1 MSIFVSRL
9 GGQTRTTATINV
21 QVDTDT
27 ASAFAAAPEEDRN
40 KLSSL
45 WGVLVHEYQSAA
57 RPFQN
62 VMDDL
67 GRNAKARGLTPKKLA
82 SILNDE

>member
-1 MSIFVSRL
+1 M
-9 GGQTRTTATINV
+9 TTATINL

-27 ASAFAAAPEEDRN
+27 ANVFSAAPEEDRN

-45 WGVLVHEYQSAA
+45 WGVLVHEYQAGA
-57 RPFQN
+57 TPLQKT
-62 VMDDL
+62 MDAL
-67 GRNAKARGLTPKKLA
+67 GCKAESLGLTPKKLA

>member
-1 MSIFVSRL
+1 MM
-9 GGQTRTTATINV
+9 TTATINLK
-21 QVDTDT
+21 VDTDT

-45 WGVLVHEYQSAA
+45 WGVLVHEYQAA
-57 RPFQN
+57 TTPLQE

-67 GRNAKARGLTPKKLA
+67 GSQARARGLTPEGLA
-82 SILNDE
+82 SILNGD